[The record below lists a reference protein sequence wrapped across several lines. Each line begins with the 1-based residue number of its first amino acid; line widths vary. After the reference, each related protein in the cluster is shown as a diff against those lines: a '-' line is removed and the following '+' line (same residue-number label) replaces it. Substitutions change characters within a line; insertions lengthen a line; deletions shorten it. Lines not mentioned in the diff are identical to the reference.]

1 MLSII
6 HLFEDAKPD
15 LAPGEYAVLS
25 NPKKVRDLNLKTGRM
40 KNFKRR
46 AWIKTKIPPE
56 KRSFKNIPKYSTGK
70 NRVRFQDWLEIK
82 GQPLSS
88 SSTVNSWGWAANGKC
103 YGWSHRAVAGFEI
116 GQEITNKICGQQR
129 IKKPFT
135 IKTEK
140 QCEEVARKF
149 AEDVS

>member
-6 HLFEDAKPD
+6 DLFEDKKPD
-15 LAPGEYAVLS
+15 LAPGEYAVLANS
-25 NPKKVRDLNLKTGRM
+25 KKVRDLNLKTGRM

-46 AWIKTKIPPE
+46 SWIKTKIPPE
-56 KRSFKNIPKYSTGK
+56 ERTFKNMPKYSTGK

-82 GQPLSS
+82 SQPLSS
-88 SSTVNSWGWAANGKC
+88 SSTVNSWGWSPNGKC

-116 GQEITNKICGQQR
+116 GQKITNKICGQQN

-140 QCEEVARKF
+140 QCEDVARKF